1 MEKIQAAIAKAR
13 AARGSTTDPAEPGR
27 TAAARPAVTGLMTD
41 ARREEL
47 WAQLSEFRPDPERLE
62 RQRIVA
68 MSGGREANPFD
79 VLRTK
84 LLQQMRANNWRRL
97 AITSPS
103 AACGKSTITLNL
115 GLSLARQPEVHTVI
129 GEMDLRRPS
138 LSTILGVKPPVGFG
152 RVLEGRAPFEQ
163 SAVRIG
169 ANLAIAVNDGP
180 VRNPAELLQSASVP
194 AVIEDIE
201 KRYAPDLM
209 LFDLPPMLV
218 SDDAMAFMGQVDCVL
233 LVAAAETTTIKE
245 VDICESELA
254 SQTNVLGVILNKC
267 RYMGPEYGYG
277 YYG

>member
-27 TAAARPAVTGLMTD
+27 PAATRPAITGLMTD

-47 WAQLSEFRPDPERLE
+47 WSQLSEFRPDPERLE

-129 GEMDLRRPS
+129 SEMDLRRPS
-138 LSTILGVKPPVGFG
+138 LSTILGVKPSVGLG

-169 ANLAIAVNDGP
+169 ANLAVAVNDGP

-201 KRYAPDLM
+201 RRYAPDLM

-267 RYMGPEYGYG
+267 RYMGPEYGYS